1 MELSPQILDDP
12 VRIWV
17 LIGGHRSTIKTTPL
31 VESPGAREYPPQKG
45 WWCREEGQIWV
56 LIGGLPG
63 APTRGKQKKVKKTLN
78 YILN

>member
-12 VRIWV
+12 GR
-17 LIGGHRSTIKTTPL
+17 
-31 VESPGAREYPPQKG
+31 
-45 WWCREEGQIWV
+45 IWV

-78 YILN
+78 YILK